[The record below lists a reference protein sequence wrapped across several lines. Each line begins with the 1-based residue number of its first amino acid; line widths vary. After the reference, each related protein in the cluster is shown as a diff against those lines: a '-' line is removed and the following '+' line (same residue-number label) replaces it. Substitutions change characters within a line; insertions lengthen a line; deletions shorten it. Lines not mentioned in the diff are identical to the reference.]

1 MGLLTLV
8 QKVFQQFFLF
18 ILSPFIAAASIA
30 DDGKRMKQWQ
40 DMYMAKSFAILGLII
55 SIQLFGAFLTRAVG

>member
-1 MGLLTLV
+1 MLVFIGAAVSVATLIPFAMGLLTLV

-30 DDGKRMKQWQ
+30 DDGKRMKQ
-40 DMYMAKSFAILGLII
+40 
-55 SIQLFGAFLTRAVG
+55 